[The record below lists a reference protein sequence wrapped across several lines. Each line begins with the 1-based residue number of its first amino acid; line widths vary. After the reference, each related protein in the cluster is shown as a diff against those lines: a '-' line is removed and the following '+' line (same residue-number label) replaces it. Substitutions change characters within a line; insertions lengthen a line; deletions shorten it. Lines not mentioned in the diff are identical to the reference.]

1 MCFGRLSFSMI
12 GYDMPRDLLML
23 MDRETYKAV
32 LVDAS
37 VVIAS
42 TRDLP
47 WLRGGKATLMV
58 SGYLDAVD
66 VRAGSL
72 CLVSGL

>member
-1 MCFGRLSFSMI
+1 MI
-12 GYDMPRDLLML
+12 GYDMSRDLLML
-23 MDRETYKAV
+23 VDRETYKAI

-37 VVIAS
+37 LVVAS

-66 VRAGSL
+66 VCSP
-72 CLVSGL
+72 CNMYLVSWANYL